1 MNEVSS
7 DRRRGCRNHG
17 RHRPSL
23 GAGSP
28 AGAAQ
33 LRPPAAYLA
42 QRYPFPG
49 LAPEDAYR
57 EGLINR
63 WELERYEGP
72 TAQAMQGPSVDG
84 SKGNSEH
91 R

>member
-1 MNEVSS
+1 MRYLLTGVAAAATMAVI
-7 DRRRGCRNHG
+7 G
-17 RHRPSL
+17 PVW
-23 GAGSP
+23 AQVP
-28 AGAAQ
+28 PPGAAQ

-42 QRYPFPG
+42 QRYPFRG

-63 WELERYEGP
+63 WELERFEGP